1 MFEKA
6 FFETTR
12 CVRTW
17 LAARVPK
24 LFFMESITV
33 AYLAL
38 SDAMGTDG
46 RAREKTNCYS
56 LHQQLLFCDF
66 ARNENTLFL
75 HLLWAF
81 PKTYNIF

>member
-17 LAARVPK
+17 LATRVPK
-24 LFFMESITV
+24 PFFMESITV
-33 AYLAL
+33 AFPAL
-38 SDAMGTDG
+38 SGAMGTDG

-66 ARNENTLFL
+66 ARNKYTLFL
-75 HLLWAF
+75 HPL
-81 PKTYNIF
+81 